1 MYHLDNV
8 EIQCKVIF
16 VFSLRLCHC
25 QKELGNAVESRKS
38 CSDAIKIDD
47 EPRLY
52 CDRAEAYLLEDM
64 FDEVTFDCELLHSFK
79 STV

>member
-1 MYHLDNV
+1 M
-8 EIQCKVIF
+8 
-16 VFSLRLCHC
+16 
-25 QKELGNAVESRKS
+25 ESRKA

-64 FDEVTFDCELLHSFK
+64 FDEVCQGNLIMFLILTFCFPRP
-79 STV
+79 

>member
-1 MYHLDNV
+1 M
-8 EIQCKVIF
+8 
-16 VFSLRLCHC
+16 
-25 QKELGNAVESRKS
+25 ESRKS

-64 FDEVTFDCELLHSFK
+64 FDEVSFDCEFLHPFK
-79 STV
+79 SSLFIMFSGHQRLQRSYGER